1 VKTGPLPARRGLALG
16 ERRDGGQPD
25 NYTGRDNYAM
35 LLSGAGGLWHDV
47 PREGRPMTS
56 RFRGV
61 MKFK

>member
-1 VKTGPLPARRGLALG
+1 MKTGPLPARRGPAPG

-25 NYTGRDNYAM
+25 NYALPLR
-35 LLSGAGGLWHDV
+35 GAGGLWHDV